1 MRRRIEGD
9 LLGAQVFVASPEDTL
24 ISKLEWAQQ
33 GGGSQLQLR
42 DVSGIL
48 QLRSNDLDIAYIE
61 RWVAELGLGELWRS
75 ARGDGSD

>member
-1 MRRRIEGD
+1 MRRRVEGN

-42 DVSGIL
+42 DVLGIL
-48 QLRSNDLDIAYIE
+48 QLRGEDLDIAYIE
-61 RWVAELGLGELWRS
+61 RWVADLGLGDLWRS
-75 ARGDGSD
+75 VRAGGSD